1 MHSNDVYASLMQ
13 VYKDY
18 SKKENVLRTVKYALE
33 AHLQQD
39 ATVDLEVILDMI
51 NENLQQDNKSLTKKA
66 K

>member
-1 MHSNDVYASLMQ
+1 MHSNNVYASLIQ

-18 SKKENVLRTVKYALE
+18 VKKEDMLNIIKYALE
-33 AHLQQD
+33 AHLRQD

-51 NENLQQDNKSLTKKA
+51 NENLQQDNKSLTKKT